1 VLPLGGG
8 MEIFMEYHILL
19 NRLRKNGWHPQIFG
33 QLNSNNDLL
42 NIRIFS
48 KKQKYF
54 EPSTLYLTSTDLMPV
69 PKTENPFTLFCYGK
83 PIDFSNYQNSAFNI
97 TYFGEDVL
105 PDELFNTSLEN
116 LTELQQITSGMHILL
131 NALFSGNG
139 LQYLVD
145 TASHL
150 FENPIYVVD
159 LQNKYLAISSDIV
172 PDNEFFSVESAS
184 GYISK
189 AGIQSIRVNK
199 LDEKIRQNRTTYY
212 YVNELVDKGMLINAV
227 HIQGIEVGHVMMME
241 SEHPFREFDSDFF
254 YRFCELI
261 SIELQKDP
269 AYANNKGVMYSYFLS
284 DLLKNPEENIVQVSD
299 RLTSLGY
306 DLKKYL
312 YILAI
317 PSTSYHLSNTR
328 LDVITNHLRT
338 ILTGSIY
345 AVYEDSIV
353 FLISK
358 KRYSGLSEYELNR
371 LTDFLTANHLKA
383 GFSNF
388 FEFIKDAP
396 RFYKQALMAVSLGT
410 KLNDASPLC
419 YYSDYYMYEML
430 ELYEKSDTEIRFLIH
445 PGLMQLYY
453 YDHKKKSTLLHTL
466 KQYLKFPGQPA
477 KVAANLHIHKNTL
490 LYRMRKIKEI
500 AGCQFECGED
510 YMNFNFSFNI
520 MEYLKMI

>member
-1 VLPLGGG
+1 
-8 MEIFMEYHILL
+8 MEYHILL

-33 QLNSNNDLL
+33 QLNSNNDLI
-42 NIRIFS
+42 NIRILV
-48 KKQKYF
+48 KKQKRF
-54 EPSTLYLTSTDLMPV
+54 EPSTLYLTSTELMPS
-69 PKTENPFTLFCYGK
+69 PKAESIFTLFCYGK
-83 PIDFSNYQNSAFNI
+83 PIDFSIYQESAFNI
-97 TYFGEDVL
+97 TYFGEDVS
-105 PDELFNTSLEN
+105 PDALFNTSLEN
-116 LTELQQITSGMHILL
+116 LTELHQVTSGMHILL

-159 LQNKYLAISSDIV
+159 LQNKYLAISSGIV
-172 PDNEFFSVESAS
+172 PDNKFFSVESAS
-184 GYISK
+184 GYISE
-189 AGIQSIRVNK
+189 AGIQSIRANN
-199 LDEKIRQNRTTYY
+199 LDEKVRMNKGAYY
-212 YVNELVDKGMLINAV
+212 YVNELVNKGMLVDAI

-241 SEHPFREFDSDFF
+241 YEHPFREFDSDFF
-254 YRFCELI
+254 HRFCELV
-261 SIELQKDP
+261 SIEMQKDP
-269 AYANNKGVMYSYFLS
+269 AYASNKGVMYSYFLS
-284 DLLKNPEENIVQVSD
+284 DLLKNPEENIVQVSE

-306 DLKKYL
+306 DLKEYL

-358 KRYSGLSEYELNR
+358 KRYSGLSEYELTR
-371 LTDFLTANHLKA
+371 LTDFLSANDLKA

-388 FEFIKDAP
+388 FESLKDAP
-396 RFYKQALMAVSLGT
+396 RFYKQALKAVSLGT

-453 YDHKKKSTLLHTL
+453 YDQEKNSDLVRTL
-466 KQYLKFPGQPA
+466 KDYLEFPGQPA

-490 LYRMRKIKEI
+490 LYRMGKIKEI
-500 AGCQFECGED
+500 TGCQFKCGGD

>member
-1 VLPLGGG
+1 
-8 MEIFMEYHILL
+8 MEYHILL
-19 NRLRKNGWHPQIFG
+19 NRLRKIGWHPQIFG
-33 QLNSNNDLL
+33 QLNSTNDLI
-42 NIRIFS
+42 NIRILN
-48 KKQKYF
+48 KKQKHF
-54 EPSTLYLTSTDLMPV
+54 EPSTLYLTSTDLMPDSKV
-69 PKTENPFTLFCYGK
+69 DRFFTLFCYGK
-83 PIDFSNYQNSAFNI
+83 PIDFSAYQNCAFNI

-105 PDELFNTSLEN
+105 PAELFNTSLEN
-116 LTELQQITSGMHILL
+116 LTELQQVTSGMHILL

-159 LQNKYLAISSDIV
+159 LQHKYLALSSGIV
-172 PDNEFFSVESAS
+172 PDNEFFTEESAS
-184 GYISK
+184 GYISES
-189 AGIQSIRVNK
+189 GIRSIRANK
-199 LDEKIRQNRTTYY
+199 LDEKIRQNKTAYY
-212 YVNELVDKGMLINAV
+212 YVNELVDKGMLVDAV
-227 HIQGIEVGHVMMME
+227 HIQGIEVGHVMMLE
-241 SEHPFREFDSDFF
+241 SEHPFREFDPDFF
-254 YRFCELI
+254 HRFCALV

-269 AYANNKGVMYSYFLS
+269 AYASNKGVMYSYFLS
-284 DLLKNPEENIVQVSD
+284 DLLKNPEENIVRVSE
-299 RLTSLGY
+299 RLSSLGY
-306 DLKKYL
+306 NLKEYL

-317 PSTSYHLSNTR
+317 PPTSYHSSNTR

-358 KRYSGLSEYELNR
+358 ERYSGVSEYELNR
-371 LTDFLTANHLKA
+371 LLDFLNANQLKA

-388 FEFIKDAP
+388 FESLSDAP
-396 RFYKQALMAVSLGT
+396 RFYRQALKAVSLGT
-410 KLNDASPLC
+410 KLNDPSPL
-419 YYSDYYMYEML
+419 YNYSDYYMYEML
-430 ELYEKSDTEIRFLIH
+430 ELYEKSDSEIRFLIH

-453 YDHKKKSTLLHTL
+453 YDQEKNSDLLHTL
-466 KQYLKFPGQPA
+466 KEYLEFPGQPA

-490 LYRMRKIKEI
+490 LYRLGKIKEI
-500 AGCQFECGED
+500 TGCQFEYGRD

>member
-1 VLPLGGG
+1 
-8 MEIFMEYHILL
+8 MEYHILL
-19 NRLRKNGWHPQIFG
+19 DRLRKKGWHPQIFG
-33 QLNSNNDLL
+33 RLNSDNDLI
-42 NIRIFS
+42 NIRIVS
-48 KKQKYF
+48 KQQKRF
-54 EPSTLYLTSTDLMPV
+54 EPSTLYLTSTDTMPS
-69 PKTENPFTLFCYGK
+69 PKAGTPFTLFCYGK
-83 PIDFSNYQNSAFNI
+83 TIDFSKYQDSIFNI
-97 TYFGEDVL
+97 TYFGEDII
-105 PDELFNTSLEN
+105 PAELFNTSLEN
-116 LTELQQITSGMHILL
+116 LTELQQVTSGMHILL

-150 FENPIYVVD
+150 FDNPIYVVD
-159 LQNKYLAISSDIV
+159 LQNKYLAISAGIV
-172 PDNEFFSVESAS
+172 PDNEFFSTESAS
-184 GYISK
+184 GYISE
-189 AGIQSIRVNK
+189 AGIQSIRANK
-199 LDEKIRQNRTTYY
+199 LDEKVRQSKAAYY
-212 YVNELVDKGMLINAV
+212 YVNELVNKGMLVDAI
-227 HIQGIEVGHVMMME
+227 HIQGIEIGHVMMME
-241 SEHPFREFDSDFF
+241 SEHAFHEFDPDFF
-254 YRFCELI
+254 HRFCELI

-269 AYANNKGVMYSYFLS
+269 AYVNNKGLMYSYFLS
-284 DLLKNPEENIVQVSD
+284 DLLKNPEENIAQISE
-299 RLTSLGY
+299 RLISLGY
-306 DLKKYL
+306 DLQEYL

-358 KRYSGLSEYELNR
+358 KRYSGLSEYELKR
-371 LTDFLTANHLKA
+371 LTDFLSANQLKA

-388 FEFIKDAP
+388 FEFLKDAP
-396 RFYKQALMAVSLGT
+396 RFYKQALTAVSLAV
-410 KLNDASPLC
+410 KLNDPSPLC

-453 YDHKKKSTLLHTL
+453 YDKEKNTDLLHTL
-466 KQYLKFPGQPA
+466 REYLEFPGQPSF
-477 KVAANLHIHKNTL
+477 VATKLHIHKNTL
-490 LYRMRKIKEI
+490 LYRLGKIKEI
-500 AGCQFECGED
+500 TGCHFECGRD